1 MAGDDTIRVDESSA
15 VFTDTEIGAY
25 FGGSGTDQILGGAGR
40 ELLAPGSGGDFVDG
54 NRGNDLA
61 LLGADDDRFQWDPGD
76 GSDVVQGEGGLD
88 AMVFNGAAAAESFQT
103 SANGS
108 RIRFLRDL
116 GNIVMDLDDVESILL
131 NTLAGADNVVVN
143 DVSGT
148 DLVSQENNLEG
159 TPGSTTGD
167 SERDTLTVRGTGGN
181 DQVSVTGDATSS
193 RVTGL
198 AAEVLIAGADPASDQ
213 LTVNTVVGDDT
224 IDASLLAADAV
235 AFVGDGGNGNDTILG
250 GAGVESLFGD
260 AGADVIDGGRGND
273 IARLGK
279 GDDRFQWDPG
289 EGSDVVEGQDG
300 FDTMTFNGAPAPE
313 RFDTSANGGRVRFFR
328 DVGNIT
334 MDVDGV
340 EQIDL
345 EALGGADGVVV
356 GDMTGTDL
364 VRQTNDLEGE
374 IGNGLGD
381 GQADTVTVKGTEGP
395 DAVTVT
401 GAAGTADVSG
411 LAANVTIATA
421 EPGIDRLTV
430 ETLGGD
436 DTVDASL
443 LGADTIQLSVDAGAD
458 DDTVLGGA
466 GPEIVLGGDGDDF
479 VDGGRAND
487 VAFLGAGADR
497 FQWDPGEGSD
507 VVEGQDGDDAMTFNG
522 APAAERFRTSPNGGR
537 VLFLRDL
544 GNIVMDLDD
553 VEQIDLATLGG
564 VDDVIVDDMTGT
576 DLVRQENDLEDVA
589 GTGTGDGAAD
599 TVTVTG
605 TNGDDTVT
613 VSGADGVVD
622 VAGLVTAV
630 RITAAEAID
639 ALTVDTLAGTDAVD
653 STGLVPGTILLNVP

>member
-1 MAGDDTIRVDESSA
+1 
-15 VFTDTEIGAY
+15 
-25 FGGSGTDQILGGAGR
+25 
-40 ELLAPGSGGDFVDG
+40 
-54 NRGNDLA
+54 
-61 LLGADDDRFQWDPGD
+61 
-76 GSDVVQGEGGLD
+76 
-88 AMVFNGAAAAESFQT
+88 
-103 SANGS
+103 
-108 RIRFLRDL
+108 
-116 GNIVMDLDDVESILL
+116 MDLDDVESILL

-421 EPGIDRLTV
+421 EPGTDLLTV

-443 LGADTIQLSVDAGAD
+443 LGADTIQLSVDAGAG

-487 VAFLGAGADR
+487 VAFLGAGDDR

-522 APAAERFRTSPNGGR
+522 AAAAERFRTSPNGGR

-564 VDDVIVDDMTGT
+564 ADDVIVDDMTGT
-576 DLVRQENDLEDVA
+576 DLVRQENDLEGVA
-589 GTGTGDGAAD
+589 GAGTGDGAAD